1 MLIGSLQVE
10 IRRIGEL
17 VAGIQYSGMGNPRV
31 EPDIQSIRNLGIVCS
46 FVTQQLCSIEIKPG
60 INARLL
66 NTLGNHLNQLGSAR
80 VPIAGFP
87 VNKQGYRHTPGALT

>member
-1 MLIGSLQVE
+1 MLIGPLQIEVRG
-10 IRRIGEL
+10 ISEL
-17 VAGIQYSGMGNPRV
+17 VAGIQYSRMGDPGI
-31 EPDIQSIRNLGIVCS
+31 EPDIQRIRHLGIICGVI
-46 FVTQQLCSIEIKPG
+46 TQQLRCIQIKPG

-66 NTLGNHLNQLGSAR
+66 NTLGNQLNQLGSAR